1 MKRHTLV
8 IALSCVV
15 LVSCGGEQHSD
26 LRQFVKDSDN
36 MPRGR
41 IQPLPEVRPYEPFEY
56 AAYDLISPFEPR
68 KIESAKAKP
77 PKKGGTIDPK
87 LLDPNRRKG
96 PLEAFPLEN
105 LKMVGTLQQ
114 KTEFFALIK
123 TPDNNLYRVKSGDFM
138 GQNFGRITDITESAV
153 KLKELIQ
160 DSGND
165 WKEEERTLLLLD
177 ELEAKK

>member
-1 MKRHTLV
+1 MTKGNV
-8 IALSCVV
+8 IAAALSCLA
-15 LVSCGGEQHSD
+15 LVACSGEQHSD

-41 IQPLPEVRPYEPFEY
+41 IPPLPEVKPYEPFEY
-56 AAYDLISPFEPR
+56 AAFDLIDPFLPR
-68 KIESAKAKP
+68 KIASGKP
-77 PKKGGTIDPK
+77 AARKSDDPR
-87 LLDPNRRKG
+87 LDPNRRKG

-114 KTEFFALIK
+114 KRENFALIL
-123 TPDNNLYRVKSGDFM
+123 TPDKNLYRVKSGDFM
-138 GQNFGRITDITESAV
+138 GQNFGRIVEISETSV

-160 DSGND
+160 DSGSE

-177 ELEAKK
+177 EQEARK